1 MGDCMDIEIKNLVSS
16 FIIVVIAL
24 VIYYLISKLLN
35 NNKIDKNNTYFVMIK
50 SAIKYIFF
58 ILVVLVILQV
68 NGIDVSGMLAGL
80 GIAGAI
86 IGLAVQDSLKD
97 IIRGISIISE
107 KYFKIGDV
115 VKIGDNTGI
124 VLKLG
129 IKTTKIKDVYT
140 DNLVSIA
147 NRNIEKVEVL
157 STPLHLNIPF
167 SYDLKLSEVEKVM
180 EEIKEEVSKI
190 DKVIK
195 AEYRGVTEFSDS
207 SIDYRLY
214 VEIKPEYRISVRRKI
229 LTEILRILEKN
240 NISIPYK
247 QLDIH
252 NK

>member
-1 MGDCMDIEIKNLVSS
+1 MEFELKNLVSS
-16 FIIVVIAL
+16 FIIIVIGL
-24 VIYYLISKLLN
+24 VIYYFISKLLN
-35 NNKIDKNNTYFVMIK
+35 NNKIEKNNTYFVMIK
-50 SAIKYIFF
+50 SSIKYVFF

-115 VKIGDNTGI
+115 VKIGDNTGK
-124 VLKLG
+124 VLDLG

-140 DNLVSIA
+140 DGIVSIA

-157 STPLHLNIPF
+157 STSLHLNIPF
-167 SYDLKLSEVEKVM
+167 SYDMKLDEVEKIM
-180 EEIKEEVSKI
+180 NEIKDKVSNI
-190 DKVIK
+190 DKVLK

-214 VEIKPEYRISVRRKI
+214 VSIKPEYIIPVRRKI
-229 LTEILRILEKN
+229 LTEILRILESH
-240 NISIPYK
+240 NISIPYN

>member
-1 MGDCMDIEIKNLVSS
+1 MEFELKNLVSS
-16 FIIVVIAL
+16 FIIIVIGL
-24 VIYYLISKLLN
+24 VIYYFISKLLN
-35 NNKIDKNNTYFVMIK
+35 NNKIEKNNTYFVMIK
-50 SAIKYIFF
+50 SSIKYVFF

-115 VKIGDNTGI
+115 VKIGDNTGK
-124 VLKLG
+124 VLDLG

-140 DNLVSIA
+140 DGIVSIA

-157 STPLHLNIPF
+157 STSLHLNIPF
-167 SYDLKLSEVEKVM
+167 SYDMKLDEVEKIM
-180 EEIKEEVSKI
+180 NEIKDKVSNI
-190 DKVIK
+190 DKVLK

-214 VEIKPEYRISVRRKI
+214 LSIKPEYIIPVRRKI
-229 LTEILRILEKN
+229 LTEILRILESH
-240 NISIPYK
+240 NISIPYN

>member
-1 MGDCMDIEIKNLVSS
+1 MNFDINNLIST
-16 FIIVVIAL
+16 FVVAVISL
-24 VIYYLISKLLN
+24 VIYYVIGKVISKS
-35 NNKIDKNNTYFVMIK
+35 KIDINNTYFNMIK
-50 SAIKYIFF
+50 SSIKYVYVL
-58 ILVVLVILQV
+58 LVVLVILQV

-115 VKIGDNTGI
+115 VKIGDNTGL
-124 VLKLG
+124 VLDVG
-129 IKTTKIKDVYT
+129 IKTTKIKDVYS
-140 DNLVSIA
+140 DGIVSIA
-147 NRNIEKVEVL
+147 NRNIERVEVL
-157 STPLHLNIPF
+157 STSLHLNIPF
-167 SYDLKLSEVEKVM
+167 SYDIKLSEAEKIM
-180 EEIKEEVSKI
+180 NEIKDEVLKI
-190 DKVIK
+190 DKVNK
-195 AEYRGVTEFSDS
+195 VEYRGVTEFSDS

-214 VEIKPEYRISVRRKI
+214 VSIRPEYIIPVRRKI
-229 LTEILRILEKN
+229 LTEVLRTLEKN

>member
-1 MGDCMDIEIKNLVSS
+1 MEFEIKKIISS
-16 FIIVVIAL
+16 FIIIVVAL
-24 VIYYLISKLLN
+24 CIYYLISKVM
-35 NNKIDKNNTYFVMIK
+35 NKNFGDKSNTYFVMIK
-50 SAIKYIFF
+50 SSIKYVFF

-97 IIRGISIISE
+97 IIRGITIISE

-115 VKIGDNTGI
+115 VKIGDNTGV
-124 VLKLG
+124 VLNLG
-129 IKTTKIKDVYT
+129 IKTTKIRDIYT
-140 DNLVSIA
+140 DNCVSIA

-157 STPLHLNIPF
+157 SNPLHLNIPF
-167 SYDLKLSEVEKVM
+167 SYDMKLKTVEKIM
-180 EEIKEEVSKI
+180 NEIKENVEKL

-214 VEIKPEYRISVRRKI
+214 VEVKPINRIAVRRNV
-229 LTEILRILEKN
+229 LTEVLRILEKH

-252 NK
+252 NKE